1 MRYIGFLG
9 AMLAIFSVQAADN
22 IGVADLNSAINN
34 VRNACIG
41 IADEISDLKKMAGI
55 NTAVTAVGTGAAG
68 VALGAGIAKSK
79 IDAELKA
86 QLSKLA
92 LNETG
97 NSKTITDEELAKV
110 FANAPS
116 NTNKINSN
124 AGDEALKKS
133 KTLGN
138 IRTGGLATSTAA
150 NIAGVVI
157 AKNNKV
163 DNDLKSKIDRCTASV
178 KVLSVAR
185 MQARIDGSATD
196 ADLARAEKIVSAC
209 SEYDTIDISPINKRS
224 TGVMISSGLGAGL
237 GLAGTI
243 TSAQANKDIELDNKK
258 NTMANVLAGGTTAAS
273 AVATVFNATQISAIK
288 RVATVADNCME
299 ALQ

>member
-9 AMLAIFSVQAADN
+9 AMLAIFSAQAADN
-22 IGVADLNSAINN
+22 IGVADLNSVINN

-92 LNETG
+92 LNEAN
-97 NSKTITDEELAKV
+97 NSTTISDEELATV
-110 FANAPS
+110 IANAS
-116 NTNKINSN
+116 LNKNKTNSN

-163 DNDLKSKIDRCTASV
+163 DNDLKSKIDKCMASV

-209 SEYDTIDISPINKRS
+209 SEYDTIDVSPINKRS

>member
-9 AMLAIFSVQAADN
+9 AMLAIFSAQAADN
-22 IGVADLNSAINN
+22 IGVADLNSVINN

-55 NTAVTAVGTGAAG
+55 NTAVTAIGTGAAG

-86 QLSKLA
+86 KLSKLA
-92 LNETG
+92 LNEAG
-97 NSKTITDEELAKV
+97 NSKTITDDELAAV

-116 NTNKINSN
+116 NTNKTNSN
-124 AGDEALKKS
+124 TGDEALKKS

-209 SEYDTIDISPINKRS
+209 SEYDTIDVSPINKRS

>member
-9 AMLAIFSVQAADN
+9 AMLAIFSAHAADN
-22 IGVADLNSAINN
+22 IGVADLNSVINN

-55 NTAVTAVGTGAAG
+55 NTAVTAIGTGAAG

-86 QLSKLA
+86 KLLKLA
-92 LNETG
+92 VNE
-97 NSKTITDEELAKV
+97 SSDSRPITYEEVAAA

-116 NTNKINSN
+116 NENKTNSN
-124 AGDEALKKS
+124 ADDEALKKS

-209 SEYDTIDISPINKRS
+209 SEYDTIDVSPINKRS

-243 TSAQANKDIELDNKK
+243 TSAQANKGIELDNKK

>member
-1 MRYIGFLG
+1 MQYIGFLG
-9 AMLAIFSVQAADN
+9 AMLAIFSAQAADN

-86 QLSKLA
+86 KLSNLA
-92 LNETG
+92 LNESNDATL
-97 NSKTITDEELAKV
+97 ITDKEVAAA

-116 NTNKINSN
+116 NENKTNSN
-124 AGDEALKKS
+124 ADDEALKKS

-178 KVLSVAR
+178 KVLSAAR

-209 SEYDTIDISPINKRS
+209 SEYDTIDVSPINKRS
-224 TGVMISSGLGAGL
+224 TGAMISSGLGAGL

-243 TSAQANKDIELDNKK
+243 TSAQANKGIELDNKK

-273 AVATVFNATQISAIK
+273 AVATVFNSTQISAIK